1 MFTPESMNSVEGG
14 QKKIGEVIYF
24 SQTGISMKTR
34 NKERRLAPRPQ
45 PLPNLL
51 VFRKTLVY
59 YVRVSLL
66 CTVFLFVIAWPLYIT
81 LASAWLEKGL
91 SARSFFVVAT
101 TVLHVVL
108 YWSCNGMTYWWHQSG
123 MFARYRIGR
132 VKREVPRRQLL
143 IDTLKEAV
151 VGQLIAEPAMLYF
164 FVWPMYQFCG
174 APPIDAPLPSCW
186 STFAS
191 FAVAYFVHDWLFY
204 WSHRLSHSATF
215 YRHVHKQHH
224 AYTGTIGFAAEFAS
238 PFEQIV
244 SMKVPTGAGAFLAG
258 CHPAIWLVWM
268 SYRLCQTY
276 EAHSGYCFYGSW
288 LHSVGLTNSESAAF
302 HDFHHTG
309 NRGNFGFGPPAYLD
323 HCFGTMDAWL
333 AVGGIEGYLA
343 QCKERAGLNK
353 DT

>member
-1 MFTPESMNSVEGG
+1 MSREAQENRRGNLL
-14 QKKIGEVIYF
+14 F
-24 SQTGISMKTR
+24 SNR
-34 NKERRLAPRPQ
+34 NLDENKEQGEETGFPHNRRHP
-45 PLPNLL
+45 L

-66 CTVFLFVIAWPLYIT
+66 CTVFLFVIAWPLYNT
-81 LASAWLEKGL
+81 SYLHGL
-91 SARSFFVVAT
+91 RTSARSFFVVAT
-101 TVLHVVL
+101 TVLHRVVVV
-108 YWSCNGMTYWWHQSG
+108 Q
-123 MFARYRIGR
+123 RYDLLVAPEWYVRAVQVGR

-174 APPIDAPLPSCW
+174 APAIDAPLPSCW

-238 PFEQIV
+238 PFEQIL